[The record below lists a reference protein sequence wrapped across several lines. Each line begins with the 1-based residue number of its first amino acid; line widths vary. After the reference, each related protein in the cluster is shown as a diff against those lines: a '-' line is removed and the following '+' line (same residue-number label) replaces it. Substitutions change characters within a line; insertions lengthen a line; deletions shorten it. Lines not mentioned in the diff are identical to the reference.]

1 MAEEKKE
8 KWTTYLAITTV
19 LFAVCATLSTFKGG
33 GFSTKSLMNQTMA
46 SDQWAFFQAKST
58 KGYLF
63 ELQKERMELD
73 KAILPKTKEGV
84 EAAAKFQDKIDKYD
98 AKIKQYEKDKEEIKK
113 TAETYLS
120 EIANFKQHSS
130 LFGMAVIFLQV
141 AILLS
146 SIAALMKRRPIWF
159 LSLAVGVVGL
169 FYFIDGFLL
178 FAKI

>member
-1 MAEEKKE
+1 MTEEKKE

-33 GFSTKSLMNQTMA
+33 GFSTRSLMNQSKA
-46 SDQWAFFQAKST
+46 SDLWAFFQAKST
-58 KGYLF
+58 KSYLF

-73 KAILPKTKEGV
+73 KQILPKTKDGIES
-84 EAAAKFQDKIDKYD
+84 AAKFQDKIDKYD

-113 TAETYLS
+113 TAEDYES
-120 EIANFKQHSS
+120 EINTFKQHSS

-146 SIAALMKRRPIWF
+146 SIAALMKKRPIWI
-159 LSLAVGVVGL
+159 LSLAVGIVGI
-169 FYFIDGFLL
+169 FYFLDGFLL
-178 FAKI
+178 FF

>member
-8 KWTTYLAITTV
+8 TWTTYLAITTV
-19 LFAVCATLSTFKGG
+19 VFAVCATLSTFKGG

-73 KAILPKTKEGV
+73 KSILPKTKEGI
-84 EAAAKFQDKIDKYD
+84 EAASKFQDKIDKYD
-98 AKIKQYEKDKEEIKK
+98 AKIKQYEKEKEEIKK
-113 TAETYLS
+113 TADNYLS
-120 EIANFKQHSS
+120 EIASFKQHSS

-146 SIAALMKRRPIWF
+146 SISALMKRRPIWF
-159 LSLAVGVVGL
+159 LSLAVGLVGI

-178 FAKI
+178 FI

>member
-73 KAILPKTKEGV
+73 KAVLPKTKEGV
-84 EAAAKFQDKIDKYD
+84 EAATKFQEKIDKYD
-98 AKIKQYEKDKEEIKK
+98 AALGLITSDEKETLLRIAKKPEYASVLSNILTQYLKSQKQ
-113 TAETYLS
+113 
-120 EIANFKQHSS
+120 
-130 LFGMAVIFLQV
+130 
-141 AILLS
+141 
-146 SIAALMKRRPIWF
+146 
-159 LSLAVGVVGL
+159 
-169 FYFIDGFLL
+169 
-178 FAKI
+178 

>member
-1 MAEEKKE
+1 MADEKKE
-8 KWTTYLAITTV
+8 TWTTYLAITTV

-33 GFSTKSLMNQTMA
+33 GFSTKSLMNQAKA
-46 SDQWAFFQAKST
+46 SDSWSYFQGKST
-58 KGYLF
+58 KSYLF

-73 KAILPKTKEGV
+73 KQVLPKTKEGI
-84 EAAAKFQDKIDKYD
+84 EASAKFQEKIDKYD
-98 AKIKQYEKDKEEIKK
+98 AKIKQYEKEKEEIKK
-113 TAETYLS
+113 TAEGYES

-146 SIAALMKRRPIWF
+146 SIAALMKRRPIWY
-159 LSLAVGVVGL
+159 LSLAVGAVGI

-178 FAKI
+178 FF

>member
-1 MAEEKKE
+1 MVEEKKE

-33 GFSTKSLMNQTMA
+33 GYSTKSLMNQAKA

-58 KGYLF
+58 KSYLF

-73 KAILPKTKEGV
+73 KEILPKTKDGTES
-84 EAAAKFQDKIDKYD
+84 AAKFQDKIDKYEV
-98 AKIKQYEKDKEEIKK
+98 KIKQYEKDKEDIKSAAEGFEKEIN
-113 TAETYLS
+113 T
-120 EIANFKQHSS
+120 FKQHSS
-130 LFGMAVIFLQV
+130 LFGTAVIFLQI

-159 LSLAVGVVGL
+159 LSLAVGIVGI
-169 FYFIDGFLL
+169 FYFLDGFLL
-178 FAKI
+178 FI

>member
-1 MAEEKKE
+1 MTEEKKE

-33 GFSTKSLMNQTMA
+33 GFSTRSLMNQSKA

-58 KGYLF
+58 KSYLF

-73 KAILPKTKEGV
+73 KQVLPKTKEGA

-98 AKIKQYEKDKEEIKK
+98 AKIKQYEKEKEDIKK
-113 TAETYLS
+113 DAENLQLDIKGFT
-120 EIANFKQHSS
+120 QHSGK
-130 LFGMAVIFLQV
+130 FGMAVIFLQV

-146 SIAALMKRRPIWF
+146 SIAALMKKRPIWI
-159 LSLAVGVVGL
+159 LSLAVGIVGI
-169 FYFIDGFLL
+169 FYFLDGFLL
-178 FAKI
+178 FI

>member
-8 KWTTYLAITTV
+8 TWTTYLAITTV
-19 LFAVCATLSTFKGG
+19 VFAVCATLSTFKGG

-73 KAILPKTKEGV
+73 KSLLPKTKEGV
-84 EAAAKFQDKIDKYD
+84 EAAAKFQDRIDKYD
-98 AKIKQYEKDKEEIKK
+98 AKIKLYEKEKEEIKK
-113 TAETYLS
+113 TADNYLS
-120 EIANFKQHSS
+120 EIASFKQHSS

-159 LSLAVGVVGL
+159 LSLAVGIVGI

-178 FAKI
+178 FI